1 MFLCILK
8 KINPHYIAISMK
20 EEYRECLCQF
30 IPIILLFL
38 YLGYPQKMN
47 DFSVTILGKLIA
59 LSLIVFYTLIDRIYG
74 AVVCGIIIL
83 YYHQFYVE
91 GLETLTDTLRSQ
103 FKTQNCKNG
112 KLVYKN
118 MDVKTDMAAHVFP
131 EIQYKTNSCNPCEDT
146 CQYDILEERR

>member
-1 MFLCILK
+1 
-8 KINPHYIAISMK
+8 MK
-20 EEYRECLCQF
+20 EEHIDLLCQF
-30 IPIILLFL
+30 IPIVLLFL

-47 DFSVTILGKLIA
+47 TWSVSILGKLVA
-59 LSLIVFYTLIDRIYG
+59 LSLIVFYTLIDRVYG

-103 FKTQNCKNG
+103 FKSQNCQNG

-118 MDVKTDMAAHVFP
+118 MDVKSDMAAHIFP
-131 EIQYKTNSCNPCEDT
+131 EIQYKTTPCNPCDDS
-146 CQYDILEERR
+146 CLYDIREEKR